1 MRSGVWR
8 LVVAGGLR
16 LFPAAAGTP
25 VSDTIVL
32 WLIVTAIV
40 LLLPLPAAPRHRP
53 PPAK

>member
-8 LVVAGGLR
+8 LLVAGGLR
-16 LFPAAAGTP
+16 LFLAAAGTP
-25 VSDTIVL
+25 MSSTIVL

-40 LLLPLPAAPRHRP
+40 LLLPLPASPRHRP